1 MCADLQQTD
10 YNLVY
15 IADGEV
21 PLAPSFIKEN
31 YFLPMTIAVML
42 TIFLVTIAVI
52 YVTECR
58 KYRSRIAYLC
68 GSKKSLSTGWNLMR
82 LKEEVKEM
90 ELEAAGLSGGI

>member
-1 MCADLQQTD
+1 MQQTD
-10 YNLVY
+10 YNLIY

-21 PLAPSFIKEN
+21 PMAPSFIKEN

-42 TIFLVTIAVI
+42 TLFLLTLTVLYI
-52 YVTECR
+52 TECR
-58 KYRSRIAYLC
+58 KYRSRITYLC
-68 GSKKSLSTGWNLMR
+68 GKEKSRFTGWNLMR

>member
-1 MCADLQQTD
+1 MQQTD
-10 YNLVY
+10 YNLIY

-21 PLAPSFIKEN
+21 PMAPSFIKEN

-42 TIFLVTIAVI
+42 TLFLLTIAFLYI
-52 YVTECR
+52 TECR

-68 GSKKSLSTGWNLMR
+68 GKEKSLYTGWNLMR

-90 ELEAAGLSGGI
+90 ELEVAGLSGGI